1 MSAAFLFPGD
11 TLCNIMGVPEN
22 SDHRMILRSFFNMLF
37 WGAAGTSAVLAIML

>member
-11 TLCNIMGVPEN
+11 TLCNLIGVSQN

-37 WGAAGTSAVLAIML
+37 WGTVGTSVILATML

>member
-11 TLCNIMGVPEN
+11 ALCTLMGVPKN

-37 WGAAGTSAVLAIML
+37 WGAVGTSVILGVMV